1 MKNAYK
7 VLPICLVLLGL
18 MCPGCAPSSTAR
30 LEENKALVRRCAE
43 EVEKGNWAIFDEL
56 LARDYVY
63 HMSRRPKPLT
73 RKEYEELM
81 RAIRAAFPDQRVTVE
96 DMIAEGDKVV
106 TRYTSSGTHKGDFMG
121 IPATGNKVVATGIVI
136 SRIAEGKIAEE
147 WEEFDGVGFMQ
158 QLGVIPPIG
167 EPDI

>member
-1 MKNAYK
+1 
-7 VLPICLVLLGL
+7 
-18 MCPGCAPSSTAR
+18 
-30 LEENKALVRRCAE
+30 
-43 EVEKGNWAIFDEL
+43 
-56 LARDYVY
+56 
-63 HMSRRPKPLT
+63 
-73 RKEYEELM
+73 
-81 RAIRAAFPDQRVTVE
+81 
-96 DMIAEGDKVV
+96 
-106 TRYTSSGTHKGDFMG
+106 MG